1 MRLTDVVKNLIII
14 NVIIFAVTMIFMP
27 QVRGMLAFHYPTGDA
42 SSQFQP
48 FQIISHMF
56 MHGENRMNSLF
67 SSHLIFNMVGLAFL
81 GPALES
87 LWGSKRF
94 LFYYL
99 FTGIGALFFN
109 VIVSYI
115 EINYFGGYPGAV
127 WGASGAIFGLL
138 VAFGMMFP
146 NLEMGLLFI
155 PVRAKAKYFVIVYAV
170 VELYFGLSGMQ
181 TGIAH
186 FAHLGGALAG
196 LILIL
201 YWNKFGSK
209 L

>member
-1 MRLTDVVKNLIII
+1 MMRLTDVVKNLIII
-14 NVIIFAVTMIFMP
+14 NVIIFVVSVIFF
-27 QVRGMLAFHYPTGDA
+27 QDLRGMLAFHYPDGDGD
-42 SSQFQP
+42 FQP

-56 MHGENRMNSLF
+56 MHGQTRMNSLF
-67 SSHLIFNMVGLAFL
+67 SSHLIFNMVGLGFL

-87 LWGSKRF
+87 LWGPKRF

-109 VIVSYI
+109 VLVSYI

-127 WGASGAIFGLL
+127 WGASGALFGILLAFGLK
-138 VAFGMMFP
+138 FP
-146 NLEMGLLFI
+146 NLELQMLII
-155 PVRAKAKYFVIVYAV
+155 PISAKAKYFVLFYAV
-170 VELYFGLSGMQ
+170 LELFFGLSGMQ

-186 FAHLGGALAG
+186 FAHLGGAVAG
-196 LILIL
+196 LILIS
-201 YWNKFGSK
+201 YWDKYGSR